1 MKMNT
6 QKPLFRFKESPYS
19 GEAIRQEMM
28 EALEAV
34 IDCYGNSDSLI
45 MAQCRRALD
54 NARRNP

>member
-1 MKMNT
+1 MKT
-6 QKPLFRFKESPYS
+6 QKPLFRFKNSPYS

-45 MAQCRRALD
+45 MAQCKRALD
-54 NARRNP
+54 RARRN

>member
-6 QKPLFRFKESPYS
+6 QKPLFRFKDSPYS
-19 GEAIRQEMM
+19 GESIRQEMM

-45 MAQCRRALD
+45 VAQCKRAL
-54 NARRNP
+54 NRARRN